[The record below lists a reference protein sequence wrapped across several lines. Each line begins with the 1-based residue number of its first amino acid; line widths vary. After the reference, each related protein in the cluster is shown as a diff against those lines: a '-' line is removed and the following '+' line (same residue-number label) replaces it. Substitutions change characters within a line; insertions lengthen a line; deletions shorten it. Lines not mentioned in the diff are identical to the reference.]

1 MATQQ
6 DFADWRRHPV
16 TQEVVQKLNEKK
28 DDLISQL
35 LNMQCQ
41 SIEEFGIRYLAIRNK
56 IDGIGEFLD
65 LDDLQEV
72 LSYAIPD

>member
-28 DDLISQL
+28 DDLIGQL
-35 LNMQCQ
+35 LNMKCET
-41 SIEEFGIRYLAIRNK
+41 IEEFGIHFLAYRNQ
-56 IDGIGEFLD
+56 INGLGEFLD
-65 LDDLQEV
+65 LDYLQEV
-72 LSYAIPD
+72 VSNDIPD